1 MRIRGHSPRTIS
13 YGRPKL
19 PVIPG
24 REGVEA
30 LPYGGRGR
38 YRRANRRRPSSGV
51 GASGTPPLT
60 GGLVTLRCGT
70 QRKGT
75 ARAPFFTGAPA
86 LFIYPTPGGRG
97 SPPLRRVGKISAS
110 HPRCPQ
116 PLSHAASRRDSSPFR
131 GADRAGCGAPPSSIS
146 LTSPATPQSRRKAPR
161 QLPFQGSRGV
171 GGVFRPCAYNS
182 APSGFGLSLAAE
194 GGLWYNTRRER
205 DLLVQDL

>member
-70 QRKGT
+70 QRKGA
-75 ARAPFFTGAPA
+75 ARAPFHTGVLSCPFTHAGRAWKPSPTVCGED
-86 LFIYPTPGGRG
+86 IRVSPTP
-97 SPPLRRVGKISAS
+97 
-110 HPRCPQ
+110 
-116 PLSHAASRRDSSPFR
+116 
-131 GADRAGCGAPPSSIS
+131 
-146 LTSPATPQSRRKAPR
+146 PATPQSRRKAPR

-182 APSGFGLSLAAE
+182 APAGFGLSLAAE